1 MMLPITAE
9 LSYEV
14 FMLDVQIVF
23 LNADVEETVVVKM
36 ARHDGQNKIGFRS
49 LKSDPCIYVSKDGTG
64 SVILTLHVDGILLL
78 GANKQLL
85 NKLKNNLWT
94 VSRCRAWA
102 TCRGCSV

>member
-1 MMLPITAE
+1 MDHHLA
-9 LSYEV
+9 
-14 FMLDVQIVF
+14 
-23 LNADVEETVVVKM
+23 N
-36 ARHDGQNKIGFRS
+36 IGFLP

-94 VSRCRAWA
+94 VSR
-102 TCRGCSV
+102 